1 MLVSERLTVGQITF
15 ILRAAIQVLTFG
27 GLLLIPYIILASS
40 PRVASLRTHDTVNR
54 ILSKYTAT
62 KTAALWIIEAL
73 RGRNTDPILP
83 RRLLLAIL
91 LSFLLGVFSGISDLG
106 FLGFYACPT
115 PGPGTLDKP
124 SSITSR
130 ELAAAAINASMAIDT
145 DPATVTAYRFVTM
158 NHLLVD
164 PISRTCRCDYA
175 EEFRFEFDEFNASV
189 TRRVCQSWH
198 NSTFADP
205 AFFSGLNMTDSDVLI
220 PRQLRKYSYKRDDY
234 LRLNSYY
241 IGLGIKRTRESTI
254 SNGVMVNPHDMGLKA
269 VFGVPQLGPQARVS
283 LNEAMALEVEMG
295 CMDLGIYSRKD
306 YDDPIGGSFDIFAT
320 DSSWRKYHGPGNLY
334 DILSKAVD
342 DLRTHFRP
350 LFNESSIDSRG
361 SLVLNGGN
369 SSFPSSMAS
378 IQLGS
383 FPIGGTFDSE
393 SVITES
399 RIENDCAQA
408 IRKKFGIEPINGDY
422 YEITRVGGMCS
433 MLSISGSSASEGYVY
448 QGLSRMVCATTTQLN
463 LVSTVIETTAE
474 GQVNFTTFDRLP
486 SDLNYVYASL
496 FDVIPSDDG
505 GLIWAEYKP
514 IERYILTPNPSSESQ
529 HYVLQRPSYSIFR
542 VVGAG
547 SAGGIITC
555 AGDAML
561 GLGGLLGYTDSGAIA
576 VLDEGTRQISFDPSI
591 ITKWG
596 GEVGASFILE
606 SIAFNGW
613 AAYQSAPIQ
622 VESTGGKIAT
632 CYRGLYVLGF
642 APLLVASLVVI
653 GWMVFILVASG
664 GVSALRYG
672 KQLEELYSG
681 MSPFWGVVC
690 PTTRAQD
697 AYLFWE
703 DEYPAGPQLALAK
716 SGIPNDVEERERT
729 AVEFLAQQDKAKK

>member
-91 LSFLLGVFSGISDLG
+91 LSFLLGVFSSISDLG
-106 FLGFYACPT
+106 FLGLYACPT
-115 PGPGTLDKP
+115 AGPSTLDKP

-130 ELAAAAINASMAIDT
+130 ELAAVAINASMALDT
-145 DPATVTAYRFVTM
+145 DPATVTAYR
-158 NHLLVD
+158 
-164 PISRTCRCDYA
+164 CDYA
-175 EEFRFEFDEFNASV
+175 GEFQFEVGVNRYV
-189 TRRVCQSWH
+189 TERACQSWH
-198 NSTFADP
+198 NSTFADS

-220 PRQLRKYSYKRDDY
+220 PRQLRKYAHKDGD

-241 IGLGIKRTRESTI
+241 IGPGTKRIQESTI
-254 SNGVMVNPHDMGLKA
+254 SNGVMISPHDMGFKA

-283 LNEAMALEVEMG
+283 FNEAMALEVEMG
-295 CMDLGIYSRKD
+295 CMDLGIYTRRD
-306 YDDPIGGSFDIFAT
+306 YDDSSIGGSFDIFAT
-320 DSSWRKYHGPGNLY
+320 DSSWRKYHGPRDLY

-342 DLRTHFRP
+342 DYRTYYRP

-361 SLVLNGGN
+361 SLVLDGGN
-369 SSFPSSMAS
+369 FTFLSSMAS
-378 IQLGS
+378 IEGGLFGIRQT
-383 FPIGGTFDSE
+383 PVEDYTMIGG
-393 SVITES
+393 IM
-399 RIENDCAQA
+399 NDCARA
-408 IRKKFGIEPINGDY
+408 IHEKFGIELINGDY
-422 YEITRVGGMCS
+422 YGRLGAPAMCN
-433 MLSISGSSASEGYVY
+433 MLSISGSTASEGYVY

-474 GQVNFTTFDRLP
+474 GQVNLTAFDRLP
-486 SDLNYVYASL
+486 SDLNYVHASL
-496 FDVIPSDDG
+496 FDAIPSDDG
-505 GLIWAEYKP
+505 GHIWAEYKP
-514 IERYILTPNPSSESQ
+514 IERYTLNPNPSSQSQ
-529 HYVLQRPSYSIFR
+529 HYVLQRPSYSSFR
-542 VVGAG
+542 SIGAG

-561 GLGGLLGYTDSGAIA
+561 GLGGLWTADYGAIR
-576 VLDEGTRQISFDPSI
+576 VLDEGTRQISFDPSM

-596 GEVGASFILE
+596 GGVGASFIQE

-613 AAYQSAPIQ
+613 AAYQSVSIQ
-622 VESTGGKIAT
+622 VESTGGGVAT
-632 CYRGLYVLGF
+632 CYSGLYVLGF

-716 SGIPNDVEERERT
+716 SGIPNDV
-729 AVEFLAQQDKAKK
+729 